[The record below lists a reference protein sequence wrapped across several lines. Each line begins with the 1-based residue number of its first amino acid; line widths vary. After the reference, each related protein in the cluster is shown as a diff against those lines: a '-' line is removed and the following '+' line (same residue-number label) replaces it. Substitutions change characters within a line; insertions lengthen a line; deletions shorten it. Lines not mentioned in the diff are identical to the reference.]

1 MATDAHT
8 DTLTEPDEDV
18 ALGARAVRTRSAILE
33 AAQQLFLERG
43 YAGTRI
49 NNITDACGISRA
61 GFYTYFK
68 DKHEVVVVLGHTVY
82 EEILGVIGQWDDIPR
97 PCTIEDVTAWVRTY
111 FSFMDRHG
119 AFIFSAN
126 QSAPMDEE
134 FRTSSRRMQMR
145 VAFLLGVSLRSR
157 QSQPSEAPEAL
168 GLTTLAMLDLSW
180 SYQRVQRLPVSLDDI
195 VHTISSTI
203 MHTLT
208 GRNEP

>member
-1 MATDAHT
+1 MAV
-8 DTLTEPDEDV
+8 DTHSGIDGPVDDDG
-18 ALGARAVRTRSAILE
+18 ALGSRAIRTRTAILE
-33 AAQQLFLERG
+33 ASQRLFLERG

-82 EEILGVIGQWDDIPR
+82 EEVLAVIGRWDTIPR
-97 PCTIEDVTAWVRTY
+97 PCSIDDVTAWVREY
-111 FSFMDRHG
+111 FAFMDTHG

-126 QSAPMDEE
+126 QSAPMDED

-145 VAFLLGVSLRSR
+145 VAFLLGVSLRGR
-157 QSQPSEAPEAL
+157 QVEPTEAPEAL

-180 SYQRVQRLPVSLDDI
+180 SYARVQQLPVDLDDI
-195 VHTISSTI
+195 IRTASTTIVHN
-203 MHTLT
+203 LN
-208 GRNEP
+208 GRSQA